1 MEEISFHPSLEETIS
16 ITRALAELKLLDSRI
31 GKKIEERDFVFL
43 ASKKNRH
50 QIVPEVIS
58 KDIRST
64 YQSITD
70 LIQRRNKIKSAII
83 LSNAVTKVKLKN
95 EEMNVAEVIERKSIL
110 PYYRTLLTK
119 LKRNKEMVL
128 NHLERNNQSLEHD
141 LQTIL
146 EINFGKQSNN
156 KTNPDDIENIS
167 KAYRDANRSEIIDPL
182 QIDQKIKEIEEMIEV
197 YETES
202 NFVLSESNATTKI
215 KI

>member
-1 MEEISFHPSLEETIS
+1 MEEIT

-31 GKKIEERDFVFL
+31 EKKIDERDFVYL
-43 ASKKNRH
+43 SSKKNRH
-50 QIVPEVIS
+50 QIVPEIIS

-64 YQSITD
+64 YQSIND

-95 EEMNVAEVIERKSIL
+95 EEVNVAEVIERKSIL

-119 LKRNKEMVL
+119 LKRNREMVL
-128 NHLERNNQSLEHD
+128 NQLERNNQSMEHD

-167 KAYRDANRSEIIDPL
+167 KAYREANRSEVIDPL
-182 QIDQKIKEIEEMIEV
+182 QIDQRIKEIEEMIEV

-202 NFVLSESNATTKI
+202 NFVLSESNAITKI